1 MAENKI
7 GSHNEKKAL
16 PRLKSKYLGN
26 QELKMFTISGV
37 SIVLCST
44 KITHF
49 SMFFLDVVIYLHL
62 FAQFSIALFKRLL

>member
-7 GSHNEKKAL
+7 GSQNEKKAL

-49 SMFFLDVVIYLHL
+49 SMFI
-62 FAQFSIALFKRLL
+62 